1 MLDVLIKTFANAT
14 NDTAIVR
21 VVSIAAA
28 LLLAPFTFPVAN
40 AEVIAHSEQVNTA
53 AVTCQDAPGGAGQSH
68 PGDSIW
74 LVNTRHIAED
84 CRRGSPHYQLWQ
96 CGCWRNSSRADF
108 ATHSSHRTCIFVH
121 GNRIE
126 SHEAPQLGLDL
137 YRRLSCLRTCREP
150 TRFVIWSWPSDGIFG
165 PLRDARAKAKLAT
178 CESFHLGRFLQS
190 MPSDEPTSLIG
201 FSYGAQ
207 VILSST
213 HLLGGGCLQCRRL
226 APTDHPSVRPQV
238 VLAASAV
245 DSGWL
250 QPGGSLATALV
261 PIARLTLVS
270 NTNDPVLRRFH
281 IATGRPDSVALG
293 VTGLNPRI
301 SPTILNQCDFGDDLQ
316 RSHSWE
322 RHIRSACVL
331 RFMQQGAELR

>member
-1 MLDVLIKTFANAT
+1 MLDASTKTIGQTLIDAVA
-14 NDTAIVR
+14 VR
-21 VVSIAAA
+21 IVSIATIF
-28 LLLAPFTFPVAN
+28 LFTLLAPRVVDAGVATKP
-40 AEVIAHSEQVNTA
+40 ADASTTVG
-53 AVTCQDAPGGAGQSH
+53 TCHVQ

-74 LVNTRHIAED
+74 LVSTRHIAQD
-84 CRRGSPHYQLWQ
+84 CHRGAPQFQLWNCG
-96 CGCWRNSSRADF
+96 CGCWRNSSRTHF
-108 ATHSSHRTCIFVH
+108 AACTSRRTCIFVH

-137 YRRLSCLRTCREP
+137 YRRMSCLRTCREP
-150 TRFVIWSWPSDGIFG
+150 TRFVIWSWPSDRIFG
-165 PLRDARAKAKLAT
+165 PLRDARAKAELAT
-178 CESFHLGRFLQS
+178 CESFHLGRFLQD
-190 MPSDEPTSLIG
+190 MPSEEPTSLIG

-226 APTDHPSVRPQV
+226 APADHPPVRPQV

-250 QPGGSLATALV
+250 QPGGSLATALE

-293 VTGLNPRI
+293 VTGLNPQT
-301 SPTILNQCDFGDDLQ
+301 SPTIVNQSDFGDQL
-316 RSHSWE
+316 RRTHSWE
-322 RHIRSACVL
+322 RHLRSACVL